1 MNIGNS
7 FFITDLKVKIE
18 RKLEFYNPNLV
29 SHLSK
34 QLYDEYLIKSKI
46 YNEILEVLEINDIP
60 REKIEGF
67 LSKKINLTNELIKN
81 TKKEED
87 IKEYNLIIEEYEN
100 LIKLAGD
107 PSGYK

>member
-46 YNEILEVLEINDIP
+46 YNEILEVLETNDIT

-67 LSKKINLTNELIKN
+67 LIKKINLTNELIKDSKN
-81 TKKEED
+81 EED
-87 IKEYNLIIEEYEN
+87 IKKYNLIIEEYGN
-100 LIKLAGD
+100 LIKLEGD
-107 PSGYK
+107 PLGYK

>member
-46 YNEILEVLEINDIP
+46 YNEILEVLETNDIT
-60 REKIEGF
+60 REKIEGI
-67 LSKKINLTNELIKN
+67 LSKKINLTNELIKRQ
-81 TKKEED
+81 
-87 IKEYNLIIEEYEN
+87 
-100 LIKLAGD
+100 
-107 PSGYK
+107 